1 MNTNNLIQEVK
12 NKLTT
17 QQKVELFKY
26 LYKEI
31 AGKGIGG
38 DTELAHINK
47 FESKLLKIIGG
58 AGTINQETGLRQ
70 YFGGGGSGGGGGA
83 PATQTQFV
91 REAPGIEERKLELM
105 DLARDLTQSPERLP
119 AIQVAPMGALEQ
131 QGVTRAGVTGVGAPT
146 TQTGIGSVLGGLTAA
161 QAGLQ
166 AAQAGPN
173 INQFYNPYQSYVLD
187 EINRQA
193 QMKQQGIADQAIQ
206 SGAFGGGREG
216 IQRAELQRGTL
227 DVLGRAQQQGFG
239 TALQAAQNQ
248 QQLAAQTGLQ
258 AGQIGLQAGQ
268 TLGQLGTTQQTMA
281 QGDINQLMAAGG
293 LQRQLAQQG
302 LDATRQTQLQQQYE
316 PYQRLEFLK
325 NIYAAG
331 PTSQSG
337 ITAAT
342 APSSSPL
349 AQSIGTGLGAF
360 AAYQGV
366 QGKA

>member
-47 FESKLLKIIGG
+47 FESKLLRIVGG
-58 AGTINQETGLRQ
+58 AGTINQETGLKQ
-70 YFGGGGSGGGGGA
+70 YFGGGGGGGAA

-119 AIQVAPMGALEQ
+119 AIQMAPMGALEQ
-131 QGVTRAGVTGVGAPT
+131 QGVTASGVTGVGAPT
-146 TQTGIGSVLGGLTAA
+146 TQAGIGSVLS
-161 QAGLQ
+161 GLQ

-173 INQFYNPYQSYVLD
+173 ISQFYNPYQSYVLD

-258 AGQIGLQAGQ
+258 AGQ

-281 QGDINQLMAAGG
+281 QGDISQLMAAGG

-342 APSSSPL
+342 APTTSPL

>member
-31 AGKGIGG
+31 AGKGVKG
-38 DTELAHINK
+38 DTELAHINT
-47 FESKLLKIIGG
+47 FESRILKMFGG
-58 AGTINQETGLRQ
+58 AGTINPETGLKQ
-70 YFGGGGSGGGGGA
+70 YFGGGGGGGAA

-146 TQTGIGSVLGGLTAA
+146 TQAGIGSVLS
-161 QAGLQ
+161 GLQ

-173 INQFYNPYQSYVLD
+173 ISQFYNPYQSYVLD

-258 AGQIGLQAGQ
+258 AGQ
-268 TLGQLGTTQQTMA
+268 TLGQLGTTQQAMA
-281 QGDINQLMAAGG
+281 QGDISQLMAAGG

-342 APSSSPL
+342 APTTSPL

>member
-1 MNTNNLIQEVK
+1 MV
-12 NKLTT
+12 
-17 QQKVELFKY
+17 
-26 LYKEI
+26 
-31 AGKGIGG
+31 
-38 DTELAHINK
+38 
-47 FESKLLKIIGG
+47 GG
-58 AGTINQETGLRQ
+58 AGTINPETGLRQ
-70 YFGGGGSGGGGGA
+70 YLGGGGGGGSA

-105 DLARDLTQSPERLP
+105 DLARDLTQTPERLP
-119 AIQVAPMGALEQ
+119 AIQMAPMGALEQ
-131 QGVTRAGVTGVGAPT
+131 QGVTASGVTGVGAPT
-146 TQTGIGSVLGGLTAA
+146 TQAGIGSVLS
-161 QAGLQ
+161 GLQ

-173 INQFYNPYQSYVLD
+173 ISQFYNPYQSYVLD

-258 AGQIGLQAGQ
+258 AGQ
-268 TLGQLGTTQQTMA
+268 TLGQLGTTQQAMA
-281 QGDINQLMAAGG
+281 QGDISQLMAAGG